1 MSGDYFYKRR
11 KIETYWPI
19 RWTFSSA
26 LARTKLPQVISLI
39 PLLGYAVLWSD
50 QFHAQIMQFETLA
63 PSLWFSPTDRIRC
76 LYIGSLLVL
85 GGVVLLFLFCP
96 IQIRASKN
104 STEYADHIF
113 QSVDV
118 HELEVAHEK
127 ILSITTATAEPAERL
142 PPFLGRVDAKHL
154 ATGLTLISNP
164 DHRRDTLQWQGN
176 RQSMAMAALQAHY
189 LLLDRSRPLA
199 AGATFILLFAGAI
212 IFLLPSVEVFLM
224 VVKQTVELN
233 SPV

>member
-1 MSGDYFYKRR
+1 M
-11 KIETYWPI
+11 IETYWPI

-50 QFHAQIMQFETLA
+50 QFHDQIMRFETLA

-96 IQIRASKN
+96 VQIRALKN
-104 STEYADHIF
+104 STEYADHTF
-113 QSVDV
+113 RSVDV
-118 HELEVAHEK
+118 HELEVAYEK
-127 ILSITTATAEPAERL
+127 ILSITTTAGPADRL
-142 PPFLGRVDAKHL
+142 PPFLGTVDAKQL
-154 ATGLTLISNP
+154 ATGLNLISNP
-164 DHRRDTLQWQGN
+164 DHRRDTLQYQGN
-176 RQSMAMAALQAHY
+176 RQTMATAALQAHY
-189 LLLDRSRPLA
+189 SLLDRSRPFA
-199 AGATFILLFAGAI
+199 AGATFILLFTGAI

-224 VVKQTVELN
+224 VVKQTVAFKT
-233 SPV
+233 PA